1 MTSFRERVQRVQEW
15 VGIHHEDYTFQTS
28 RSRTCEHSA
37 SGETG
42 FFEKPSRH
50 NARFI
55 HCTGVIYE
63 NCTKCCPC
71 TTEIQQCVCMV
82 GTKKLDGISQKCMF
96 VSALSFLQSFK
107 VGANGFP
114 ESMVTL

>member
-1 MTSFRERVQRVQEW
+1 
-15 VGIHHEDYTFQTS
+15 
-28 RSRTCEHSA
+28 
-37 SGETG
+37 
-42 FFEKPSRH
+42 
-50 NARFI
+50 
-55 HCTGVIYE
+55 
-63 NCTKCCPC
+63 
-71 TTEIQQCVCMV
+71 MV